1 MIVNITPSIAPFLF
15 PAIKAW
21 CPYVI
26 NAPLDNNKKVLSNG
40 IAKGSNGVIP
50 KGGQVPPISIA
61 GDKLEW
67 KKAQNTDKKAKI
79 SCSFVIPF

>member
-1 MIVNITPSIAPFLF
+1 
-15 PAIKAW
+15 
-21 CPYVI
+21 VI

-40 IAKGSNGVIP
+40 IAKGSKGVIP

-79 SCSFVIPF
+79 SLTINNKTPIIRPFFTSLV